1 MNYRRAVSGGVL
13 LGDLHM
19 QNSELEPVQKGS
31 DAKQPEQSGKK
42 IAWDH
47 PWFYCWIHAVSLWN
61 QTLVF
66 LDVQIK
72 SKRPR

>member
-19 QNSELEPVQKGS
+19 QNSELDPVQKGS

-42 IAWDH
+42 IAWAILG
-47 PWFYCWIHAVSLWN
+47 FIVGFML
-61 QTLVF
+61 LVYG
-66 LDVQIK
+66 IK
-72 SKRPR
+72 LLFF